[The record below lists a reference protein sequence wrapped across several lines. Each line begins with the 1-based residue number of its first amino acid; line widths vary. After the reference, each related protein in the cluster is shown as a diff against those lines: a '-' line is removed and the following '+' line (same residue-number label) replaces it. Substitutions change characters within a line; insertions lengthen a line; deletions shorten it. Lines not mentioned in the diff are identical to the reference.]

1 MTIDDLRSVGVALY
15 GPRWQRE
22 LGRAIGTDHRTL
34 VYWLA
39 GKRRLPA
46 DLGERIDA
54 VLIRRITELVAARR
68 DLKQALKKAT

>member
-1 MTIDDLRSVGVALY
+1 MTIDDLRNVGEALF
-15 GPRWQRE
+15 GSRWQRE
-22 LGRAIGTDHRTL
+22 LGRAIGADHRL
-34 VYWLA
+34 VVYWLS
-39 GKRRLPA
+39 GERRLPA

>member
-1 MTIDDLRSVGVALY
+1 MTIDDLRNVGVALY

-22 LGRAIGTDHRTL
+22 LGRVIGTDHRTL

-39 GKRRLPA
+39 GERRLPA

-54 VLIRRITELVAARR
+54 VLISRITDAGRGAARFE
-68 DLKQALKKAT
+68 ASA